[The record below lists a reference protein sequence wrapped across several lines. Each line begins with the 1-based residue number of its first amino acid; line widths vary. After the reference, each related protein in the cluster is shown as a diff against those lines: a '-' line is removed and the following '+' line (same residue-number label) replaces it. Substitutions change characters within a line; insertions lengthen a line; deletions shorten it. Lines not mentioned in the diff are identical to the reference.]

1 MRPAIGLPLK
11 ARARRQLSIKLRNIC
26 LPRPGTRAFRALRPS
41 LRGYGVRIRLS
52 IAMLQRSKTAL
63 VRRFTA
69 YQEALVHEERV
80 RQILRLPIEKAKRP
94 CPETTDFSKPDTASA
109 VTGFYTIETSA
120 GREFAGPNLPPS
132 PRSGCRRG
140 RCVCDLTAL
149 PCLDDRRGRS
159 FSFSMANRCRN
170 ERKRCGAMKSSS
182 GVRSRKAGVSR
193 LLWICEP
200 LIERGTPSSRSVR
213 HRCQRR
219 ATPGVALACQAR
231 CPGPRPRA

>member
-120 GREFAGPNLPPS
+120 GREFRWSETAAVAEVRVPAGKVRLRLNCLTV
-132 PRSGCRRG
+132 PRRSKGKVIFFFNGKPVPQRKEKVWGNEIELRGQVPEGRRVASVVDL
-140 RCVCDLTAL
+140 RAAYRAWNTVVSVC
-149 PCLDDRRGRS
+149 
-159 FSFSMANRCRN
+159 
-170 ERKRCGAMKSSS
+170 
-182 GVRSRKAGVSR
+182 
-193 LLWICEP
+193 
-200 LIERGTPSSRSVR
+200 PSSVSASSNAWSRTSL
-213 HRCQRR
+213 
-219 ATPGVALACQAR
+219 PG
-231 CPGPRPRA
+231 